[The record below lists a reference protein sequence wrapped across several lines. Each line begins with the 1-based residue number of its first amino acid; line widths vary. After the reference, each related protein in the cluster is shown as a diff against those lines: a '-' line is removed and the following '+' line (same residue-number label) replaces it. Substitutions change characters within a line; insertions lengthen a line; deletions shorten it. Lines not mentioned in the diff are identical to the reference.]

1 MAKLPE
7 HGRSRDEILAQ
18 MDTMRSGDANWRDGR
33 VFSLVYFAGDDV
45 LELLYAASRKF
56 FSENGLNPTAFPSL
70 RRMETEILQTVAALF
85 SDDNAVGTLTSGG
98 TESIL
103 MAVKTAR
110 DWARKERPAVTRP
123 RVLVPSMVHPAFVK
137 AGHYFDVD
145 VVHVPVGADGRADV
159 AATAAAIDDQ
169 TIMLVAS
176 APSYPHGLMDP
187 VTAIAALAQ
196 ERGLLCHVDGCVG
209 GFMLPFA
216 ERLGEKIPPWDF
228 RVPGVTSIS
237 ADLHKYGYAAKGAS
251 VVLYRDRDLRRF
263 QFVAYADWPGG
274 LYGSPSMCGTRAGG
288 PIAAAWAI
296 MNHLGEEGYLR
307 ITKTTM
313 ETARRLIDGI
323 NAIPGLSVFGEPV
336 GSVFGFGSDEID
348 IFALSEA
355 MDARGWHLDRLQRPS
370 GLHMM
375 ITPAHA
381 PLVDQILADLREATE
396 LIRLNGTTAEGAA
409 AMYGA
414 LGSMDDRVAVN
425 DFILGFLDNIDAR

>member
-1 MAKLPE
+1 MEFPKRGMSKDEVLSALK
-7 HGRSRDEILAQ
+7 GRQ
-18 MDTMRSGDANWRDGR
+18 GGDADWRNGR
-33 VFSLVYFAGDDV
+33 TFSLVYYAGPEALDV
-45 LELLYAASRKF
+45 LYEASRAY
-56 FSENGLNPTAFPSL
+56 FSENALNPMAFPGL
-70 RRMETEILQTVAALF
+70 RQCETDVVGMAAAMF
-85 SDDNAVGTLTSGG
+85 HHPDAAGTMTTGG

-110 DWARKERPAVTRP
+110 EWARATKPEVTHP
-123 RVLVPSMVHPAFVK
+123 EMLVPITVHPAFEK
-137 AGHYFDVD
+137 AAHYFDVKA
-145 VVHVPVGADGRADV
+145 VHVPVAEDYRADM
-159 AATAAAIDDQ
+159 AAARSLINDN
-169 TIMLVAS
+169 TILVVGS
-176 APSYPHGLMDP
+176 APQYPHGVVDP
-187 VTAIAALAQ
+187 IAELGALAQ
-196 ERGLLCHVDGCVG
+196 QRGILCHVDACLG
-209 GFMLPFA
+209 GFLLPWV
-216 ERLGEKIPPWDF
+216 EKLGYHVPTFDF
-228 RVPGVTSIS
+228 RVPGVTSMS
-237 ADLHKYGYAAKGAS
+237 ADVHKYGYAAKGAS
-251 VVLYRDRDLRRF
+251 VVLYRDRDLRRH

-323 NAIPGLSVFGEPV
+323 NAIPGLAVFGDPV

-355 MDARGWHLDRLQRPS
+355 MEARGWHLDRLQRPS

-381 PLVDQILADLREATE
+381 PLVDQILGDLREATE
-396 LIRLNGTTAEGAA
+396 LIRVNGTTAEGAA

-414 LGSMDDRVAVN
+414 LGSMEDRGTVN